1 MRGEKPVGMF
11 GVKTGRVSHNVQ
23 SNLSVCCQ
31 SSIFARQGRGTFYS
45 ALMQTQT
52 DRRIFLQ
59 TMAAGTMAGPL
70 TAAQRQPWDEIAT
83 YFEPPKEWW
92 GKLGKYRSPLIF
104 NDGSKVKAPAD
115 WAGRRSEIL

>member
-59 TMAAGTMAGPL
+59 TMAAGALAGPL
-70 TAAQRQPWDEIAT
+70 MAAQRTQTVKMVVKYEMVVAT
-83 YFEPPKEWW
+83 MWLVLPDRQ
-92 GKLGKYRSPLIF
+92 L
-104 NDGSKVKAPAD
+104 
-115 WAGRRSEIL
+115 